1 MWTSDRAMCRAPM
14 QASTPATSGASA
26 GARQDFATLERIVMR
41 TGTAVALAMAL
52 ASPAAMAQGSPA
64 PAGTAVVTHV
74 QTANELAAIC
84 DPAWGGVP
92 RLEAIA
98 YCQGFLTSFGQ
109 YHALL
114 YPQNGPARPL
124 FCVPVPGP
132 TVAQSGIAFAAWSR
146 ENPRYGSEPALD
158 GLLRWA
164 QASFP
169 CPAAPSP
176 RRTR

>member
-1 MWTSDRAMCRAPM
+1 
-14 QASTPATSGASA
+14 
-26 GARQDFATLERIVMR
+26 MR
-41 TGTAVALAMAL
+41 TVTAAALAMTL
-52 ASPAAMAQGSPA
+52 GCSIFSASDAIAQGTSA
-64 PAGTAVVTHV
+64 PAVVTHV
-74 QTANELAAIC
+74 QTASDLAAIC

-98 YCQGFLTSFGQ
+98 YCQGFLTGFGQ

-114 YPQNGPARPL
+114 YPQGGPARPL

-132 TVAQSGIAFAAWSR
+132 TVAQSGIAFAAWAR
-146 ENPRYGSEPALD
+146 ENPQYGGEPALD

-169 CPAAPSP
+169 CPPAEAARGRAS
-176 RRTR
+176 RRTTR

>member
-1 MWTSDRAMCRAPM
+1 
-14 QASTPATSGASA
+14 
-26 GARQDFATLERIVMR
+26 
-41 TGTAVALAMAL
+41 
-52 ASPAAMAQGSPA
+52 MAQSRSESTRPA
-64 PAGTAVVTHV
+64 IVTHV
-74 QTANELAAIC
+74 QTASELAAIC

-114 YPQNGPARPL
+114 YPQGGPARPL

-132 TVAQSGIAFAAWSR
+132 TVAESGVAFAAWTR
-146 ENPRYGSEPALD
+146 DNPRYGNEPALD

-164 QASFP
+164 QANFP
-169 CPAAPSP
+169 CPTRSP
-176 RRTR
+176 ARSSRSTR